1 VRRMS
6 RTQQLRLEVDAYG
19 VPRVNG
25 QTWDVPSRYQLRKVL
40 GSGAYGMVCMAEDSE
55 SAVFPLCAI
64 KRLEDVFVSKTD
76 ALRMLREISILRR
89 LKHRNVVNLTNAFT
103 PTSDDASSSLR
114 TLFVVF
120 EYGGIDLQKFVR
132 SEETLTLKQIKHMI
146 RQLCA
151 AVAFLH
157 RVCVIHRDLK
167 PANILIDVERNFHLK
182 VADFGLAR
190 VLDSDV
196 AHTVRGDILD
206 EPLTNNDGKQDD
218 NDSMSIESIDLQE
231 DYVSGAAAPSTQKYK
246 KPPPKPLQ
254 LKREMSE
261 HVVTRWYRAPE
272 VILSRGRYAQ
282 SIDNWSVGCIIA
294 EIFQLEKPPSFG
306 NPRKPLFPGRSC
318 FPLSPSHRTC
328 FKDMTDQLNVIF
340 GICGTPTPDQIED
353 LEAEDD
359 VKSYLK
365 VLHPVEPSDL
375 RARFESMPDEAID
388 LLQGFLKFL
397 ARDRLSSR
405 SLTASLRACVPYVLK

>member
-1 VRRMS
+1 MS

-25 QTWDVPSRYQLRKVL
+25 QRWDVPSRYQLRKVL

-89 LKHRNVVNLTNAFT
+89 LKHRNVVNLTNAFI

-218 NDSMSIESIDLQE
+218 NDSISMD
-231 DYVSGAAAPSTQKYK
+231 DYVTGAAAPSTQKYK

-294 EIFQLEKPPSFG
+294 EIFQLENPPSFS

-328 FKDMTDQLNVIF
+328 FKDLTDQLNVIF

-375 RARFESMPDEAID
+375 RARFESMPDEAVD

-405 SLTASLRACVPYVLK
+405 YKEHTLLFKSVCSICP